1 MTINIGNLN
10 PWQVYQQQ
18 VQSQQ
23 PESGTSTSTGT
34 TTSTS
39 GSSTGVQNTSTTDL
53 NNSFQAFLQAF
64 ALDLQS
70 SGMQMSGTAASTRH
84 DCQHRHDDQHRNDHQ
99 YRHHCQHRHDGWLG
113 HDRQHRHGTAGRTP
127 PSPSSRCIVAGQRKR
142 HEQRDR
148 ANSAGRVADRGWPAV
163 VGNRHGQP
171 DRAGHIRLR
180 GDRSCRGR
188 AGRARNVTHGTDE
201 GALPRPLASLQA
213 CSVIRRSSPPLPPPP
228 PSAVSTARRSIPP
241 SPPPE
246 SAVSIAR
253 RSDPPSPPPPLSAR
267 STVSPCTAA
276 LCCTAT
282 TAPPVRAMAKAAGR
296 RMLFMSRPPNLA
308 LDR

>member
-201 GALPRPLASLQA
+201 GALPRPLACTSGLLGHQA
-213 CSVIRRSSPPLPPPP
+213 VI
-228 PSAVSTARRSIPP
+228 SAVAATAALGGLNRSPVHSTVATAGVSRLD
-241 SPPPE
+241 
-246 SAVSIAR
+246 SAAIRPTVT
-253 RSDPPSPPPPLSAR
+253 PPPLSAR

-282 TAPPVRAMAKAAGR
+282 TAPPVRAIAKAAGR